1 MSDHE
6 PHTLQEELEVR
17 IIALLTGELP
27 ESEADEL
34 EKILSVDEALV
45 DFRDRMARLIGDVH
59 AARDEI
65 TTTPAH
71 SEMRLSPERRREIF
85 TDEELFDCG
94 PSEDEKK
101 KWWRM
106 GLLELVAVFAIAG
119 VLAAILIPSVGAVR
133 KQASSS
139 RERMVESANF
149 EAPMEEQ
156 VFALQ
161 DRELVAPPV
170 AMNAPSRDGSLA
182 RRESDGIASDRYS
195 GRIMTESEAIDQV
208 EYDSFGLEA
217 QAAGGG
223 MAKQHAGFKKTEE
236 SLALGADYA
245 YDAQAEAEPSSD
257 ASVITITAG
266 TPQDLVAW
274 RQPKGAIDP
283 VTNPSVITAPITG
296 PRLSGGGGRSSSA
309 SASMDPFAA
318 PTTPGP
324 VDPFAAP
331 SRSREVKGAL
341 AQGRMQYLNGDYEGA
356 GASFDKVTVQDPS
369 NAEAKLF
376 KEKINE
382 MHELHARRPGQTR
395 QQMLA
400 QVGQAWERPK
410 VFDVDSNVTASPMY
424 SSMSRDRLKDT
435 VIPEVRFKSMPLS
448 RVLETLSELSVEYDS
463 ESQKTGINIIP
474 LLDAEND
481 PEVTLNLKG
490 ASLGQI
496 LEEVSKLSGSEL
508 IKTSEFVA
516 MRNVKTPWND
526 LAERN
531 GKMQAIVI
539 PQVNFSGMP
548 LSEVVDVVQQ
558 LSVEYDPYQV
568 GVRLDYTPINGDDPR
583 VNISLRNLSLDRILQ
598 FVTQQVNHEFV
609 VMGDRIQIQP
619 QGHSTIEQM
628 AQERLKNTAQR
639 PKAEMETSIAP
650 ISTFSLNVSDVSF
663 KLAEAAL
670 ASQRIPSAELIRT
683 EEFVNSFNYGDP
695 APREDEPVTLNWEI
709 AQHPYQHNRQI
720 VRFSLQT
727 QAAGRAANQPL
738 NLNLLVDNSGSM
750 QRPDRRSILEQ
761 SLQSL
766 QSKLTDQDQL
776 NIVLFARQPTL
787 IASASNVHDQ
797 KIGIE
802 RALNAQPQGGTNLES
817 GLQVAY
823 NVAQRSY
830 DPTASNRVILMTDG
844 AANLGDVDSS
854 SLAQMVVEQRKQGI
868 ALDAYGIGWEDYN
881 DALLEEITRNGDG
894 RYAFLNSVDSAAED
908 FAEKLAGTLRVA
920 AADVKVQILWN
931 PERVTAY
938 RQIGYDL
945 HQLRAQ
951 DFRDNTVDAAEIGE
965 AESGTALYVLQIND
979 DPEIAGGLG
988 KLQVRYRV
996 PATGEYIER
1005 AWPLE
1010 MPRKVPALQDAP
1022 ASLRLAAASALFAER
1037 LANNPYAGNYSFEDL
1052 EALSAGLPEAFPT
1065 QARVSALQNM
1075 IQSANALFTR
1085 LE

>member
-94 PSEDEKK
+94 PSADEEKK

-119 VLAAILIPSVGAVR
+119 VLAAIMIPSVGAVR
-133 KQASSS
+133 KQSADAQARSNARSAEI
-139 RERMVESANF
+139 ERQLAESKF
-149 EAPMEEQ
+149 EAPQEEG
-156 VFALQ
+156 VYTL
-161 DRELVAPPV
+161 EVAEP
-170 AMNAPSRDGSLA
+170 AAIHARSRDDSLA
-182 RRESDGIASDRYS
+182 RRESGGIAS
-195 GRIMTESEAIDQV
+195 GRFSSNQMIESEAIDMSMAQV
-208 EYDSFGLEA
+208 DKASEGW
-217 QAAGGG
+217 G
-223 MAKQHAGFKKTEE
+223 
-236 SLALGADYA
+236 YA
-245 YDAQAEAEPSSD
+245 PTD
-257 ASVITITAG
+257 ASVRMKQQGELESKKLSLGSFKGELGAG
-266 TPQDLVAW
+266 RAGGSVTTQDFANLDAI
-274 RQPKGAIDP
+274 QSGAGEMAGMDQIENDFAFDSARP
-283 VTNPSVITAPITG
+283 PERSRLRKSAPLGAEQAEIAKDDSDRKLGVGASV
-296 PRLSGGGGRSSSA
+296 A
-309 SASMDPFAA
+309 SADFYAAPVDAFAA
-318 PTTPGP
+318 PRSASKPMAPPAVVTAPTGASSSNASGP
-324 VDPFAAP
+324 VDPFAASGASSAGERATFFDTDTDDLGDVAIEP
-331 SRSREVKGAL
+331 TAGLRMTGFRDISPNAAPVDPFAAPASDSFGSASQSDEV
-341 AQGRMQYLNGDYEGA
+341 GDVLGGQAVATLEGA
-356 GASFDKVTVQDPS
+356 YQG
-369 NAEAKLF
+369 
-376 KEKINE
+376 
-382 MHELHARRPGQTR
+382 
-395 QQMLA
+395 
-400 QVGQAWERPK
+400 
-410 VFDVDSNVTASPMY
+410 
-424 SSMSRDRLKDT
+424 
-435 VIPEVRFKSMPLS
+435 
-448 RVLETLSELSVEYDS
+448 
-463 ESQKTGINIIP
+463 
-474 LLDAEND
+474 
-481 PEVTLNLKG
+481 EVT
-490 ASLGQI
+490 
-496 LEEVSKLSGSEL
+496 
-508 IKTSEFVA
+508 
-516 MRNVKTPWND
+516 
-526 LAERN
+526 
-531 GKMQAIVI
+531 
-539 PQVNFSGMP
+539 
-548 LSEVVDVVQQ
+548 Q
-558 LSVEYDPYQV
+558 LSAVEA
-568 GVRLDYTPINGDDPR
+568 
-583 VNISLRNLSLDRILQ
+583 
-598 FVTQQVNHEFV
+598 
-609 VMGDRIQIQP
+609 
-619 QGHSTIEQM
+619 M
-628 AQERLKNTAQR
+628 AAARLKNTSQT
-639 PKAEMETSIAP
+639 PKAEKQTQANP

-663 KLAEAAL
+663 KLAQAAL
-670 ASQRIPSAELIRT
+670 ASQRIPAAELIRT

-695 APREDEPVTLNWEI
+695 APRENEPVTLNWEI

-750 QRPDRRSILEQ
+750 QRPDRRAILEK
-761 SLQSL
+761 SLESL